1 MNALKK
7 NIGWT
12 TILSI
17 AGFLLSFASQII
29 ISFFFGTSAEL
40 DSYWVAFALM
50 NLLAFPLASLKEA
63 LVPGVHQLGQ
73 SDPRNASTYFS
84 QGMSLVLLVAA
95 LGLIAAWVFGSS
107 LSALMLGGS
116 PSSAIEDLVMRQL
129 HWLAPGILLLAIS
142 ETLGAL
148 LTSFNKVIFQTV
160 SRVLAATTSL
170 MCIGILGGWIG
181 INALSIGFLFGQLV
195 MSLVLIVVF
204 FKIQIVFKPSWPK
217 NLGSGYFYLS
227 FTLLISAL
235 ANQLHFLYEKSVFA
249 DFGSGIISSFQ
260 YGVSLTNVVI
270 AILAGSLAS
279 VFWPRFMAYVRQDDF
294 GSLYKEVALAIK
306 ISLIALGGVCSFVYL
321 CASPIVSIIFVR
333 GAFNQDAAIKTAEM
347 LQATIF
353 TALPVAVITLLGR
366 ALISLMSPKAPKAIM
381 LVGLSIAIS
390 GVITLRLAD
399 QVDSINLAIH
409 HWVIANIIG
418 CIVSA
423 LAFGRL
429 IKLRFSDYLSDAWW
443 VGRFIIS
450 LTCVMFLWGFLGA
463 SIYIE
468 SLGLMGLFLM
478 ALAYGFLYL
487 LIAWGARL
495 LPPLK
500 IGTLKIK

>member
-1 MNALKK
+1 MNSLKK

-17 AGFLLSFASQII
+17 AGFVLSFASQII
-29 ISFFFGTSAEL
+29 ISYFFGTSAEL

-63 LVPGVHQLGQ
+63 LVPGVHQYGQ
-73 SDPRNASTYFS
+73 SEPQKASAYFS

-95 LGLIAAWVFGSS
+95 VGLVAAWVFGSR

-116 PSSAIEDLVMRQL
+116 PSSAMEGLVMRQL

-148 LTSFNKVIFQTV
+148 LTSFHKVIFQMV
-160 SRVLAATTSL
+160 SRVLAASTSL
-170 MCIGILGGWIG
+170 MCIGIFSGWIG
-181 INALSIGFLFGQLV
+181 INALSISFLFGQLV
-195 MSLVLIVVF
+195 MALVLIVVF
-204 FKIQIVFKPSWPK
+204 FRMQIVFKPSWPID
-217 NLGSGYFYLS
+217 LGRSYFYLS

-235 ANQLHFLYEKSVFA
+235 ATQLYLLYEKAVFA
-249 DFGSGIISSFQ
+249 DFGTGIISSFQ

-279 VFWPRFMAYVRQDDF
+279 VFWPRFMAYVQQDDF
-294 GSLYKEVALAIK
+294 SSLYKEVALAIK
-306 ISLIALGGVCSFVYL
+306 ISLIALGGVCSFAYL

-333 GAFNQDAAIKTAEM
+333 GAFNQDAALKTAEM

-353 TALPVAVITLLGR
+353 TALPIAIITLLGR
-366 ALISLMSPKAPKAIM
+366 VLISLRSSKAIM
-381 LVGLSIAIS
+381 FVGLSIAIS
-390 GVITLRLAD
+390 GAITLKLAY
-399 QVDSINLAIH
+399 QIESINLAIH
-409 HWVIANIIG
+409 HWLVANIIG

-423 LAFGRL
+423 LVFGRV
-429 IKLRFSDYLSDAWW
+429 IKLHFSNYLSDVWW
-443 VGRFIIS
+443 VGRFIIT
-450 LTCVMFLWGFLGA
+450 LILVMVLWGVLGT
-463 SIYIE
+463 SISIE
-468 SLGLMGLFLM
+468 SLGLISLFLM
-478 ALAYGFLYL
+478 AAAYGFLYL
-487 LIAWGARL
+487 FIAWAARL

-500 IGTLKIK
+500 TSILKIK

>member
-1 MNALKK
+1 MNSLKK

-12 TILSI
+12 TILSV
-17 AGFLLSFASQII
+17 AGFVLSFASQII
-29 ISFFFGTSAEL
+29 ISYFFGTSVEL

-50 NLLAFPLASLKEA
+50 NMLAFPLASLKEA
-63 LVPGVHQLGQ
+63 LVPGVHQYGQ

-84 QGMSLVLLVAA
+84 QGMSLVLLVAT
-95 LGLIAAWVFGSS
+95 LGVIAAWIFGSS

-116 PSSAIEDLVMRQL
+116 PSSAMEGSVMRQL

-148 LTSFNKVIFQTV
+148 LTSFHKIIFQMV

-170 MCIGILGGWIG
+170 VCIGILGGWIG
-181 INALSIGFLFGQLV
+181 INALSISFLFGQLV

-204 FKIQIVFKPSWPK
+204 FKMKIVFKPSWPK

-235 ANQLHFLYEKSVFA
+235 ANQLHFLYEKAVFA

-279 VFWPRFMAYVRQDDF
+279 VFWPRFMAYVQQDDF
-294 GSLYKEVALAIK
+294 GSLYKEVTLAIK
-306 ISLIALGGVCSFVYL
+306 ISLIALGGVCSFAYL

-366 ALISLMSPKAPKAIM
+366 ALISLKSSKAIM

-399 QVDSINLAIH
+399 QVDSSNLAIH
-409 HWVIANIIG
+409 HWVIANIVG

-423 LAFGRL
+423 LVFGWV
-429 IKLRFSDYLSDAWW
+429 INLRFSDYLSDALWI
-443 VGRFIIS
+443 GRFIMV
-450 LTCVMFLWGFLGA
+450 LACVMVLWGLLGA
-463 SIYIE
+463 STYVE
-468 SLGLMGLFLM
+468 SVGFFGLILISI
-478 ALAYGFLYL
+478 AYGLLYL
-487 LIAWGARL
+487 LIAWAARI

-500 IGTLKIK
+500 IGIFKIR

>member
-1 MNALKK
+1 MNSLKK

-29 ISFFFGTSAEL
+29 ISYFFGTSVEL

-50 NLLAFPLASLKEA
+50 SLLAFPLASLKEA
-63 LVPGVHQLGQ
+63 LVPGVHQHGQ
-73 SDPRNASTYFS
+73 SDPRKASTYFS
-84 QGMSLVLLVAA
+84 QGMSLVLLVAT
-95 LGLIAAWVFGSS
+95 LGVIAAWVFGSR

-116 PSSAIEDLVMRQL
+116 PSSAMEGLVMRQL

-148 LTSFNKVIFQTV
+148 LTSFHRVVFQMV
-160 SRVLAATTSL
+160 SRVLAASTSL
-170 MCIGILGGWIG
+170 MCIGIFSGWIG
-181 INALSIGFLFGQLV
+181 INALSISFLFGQLV
-195 MSLVLIVVF
+195 TSLVLMAAF
-204 FKIQIVFKPSWPK
+204 FKMKIAFKPSWPVG
-217 NLGSGYFYLS
+217 LGRSYFYLS
-227 FTLLISAL
+227 FTLLMSAL
-235 ANQLHFLYEKSVFA
+235 ATQLYLLYEKAVFA
-249 DFGSGIISSFQ
+249 DFGPGIISSFQ

-279 VFWPRFMAYVRQDDF
+279 VFWPRFMEYVQQDDF
-294 GSLYKEVALAIK
+294 NSLYKEVALAIK
-306 ISLIALGGVCSFVYL
+306 ISLIALGGVCSFAYL

-333 GAFNQDAAIKTAEM
+333 GAFNQDAALKTAEM

-353 TALPVAVITLLGR
+353 TALPIAIITLLGR
-366 ALISLMSPKAPKAIM
+366 VLISLKSSKAIM

-390 GVITLRLAD
+390 GAITLRFAY
-399 QVDSINLAIH
+399 QIDSINLAIH
-409 HWVIANIIG
+409 HWLVANLIG
-418 CIVSA
+418 CIVSI
-423 LAFGRL
+423 LAFGWL

-443 VGRFIIS
+443 VVRFIIS
-450 LTCVMFLWGFLGA
+450 LTCVMFLWGLLGG

-468 SLGLMGLFLM
+468 SLGLIGLFVM

-500 IGTLKIK
+500 IGILKIK

>member
-1 MNALKK
+1 MNSLKK

-17 AGFLLSFASQII
+17 AGFVLSFASQII
-29 ISFFFGTSAEL
+29 ISYFFGTSAEL

-63 LVPGVHQLGQ
+63 LVPGVHQYGQ

-84 QGMSLVLLVAA
+84 QGMSLVLFVAT
-95 LGLIAAWVFGSS
+95 LGVIAAWVFGSS

-116 PSSAIEDLVMRQL
+116 PSSAMEGLVMRQL

-148 LTSFNKVIFQTV
+148 LTSFHKVIFQMV
-160 SRVLAATTSL
+160 SRVLAASTSL
-170 MCIGILGGWIG
+170 MCIGIFSGWIG
-181 INALSIGFLFGQLV
+181 INALSISFLFGQLV
-195 MSLVLIVVF
+195 TSLVLMAVF
-204 FKIQIVFKPSWPK
+204 FRMRITYRPTWP
-217 NLGSGYFYLS
+217 LGLGRGYFYLS
-227 FTLLISAL
+227 VTLLMSAL
-235 ANQLHFLYEKSVFA
+235 ATQLYLLYEKAVFA

-279 VFWPRFMAYVRQDDF
+279 VFWPRFMAYVQQDDLT
-294 GSLYKEVALAIK
+294 SLYKEVALAIK
-306 ISLIALGGVCSFVYL
+306 ISLIALGGVCSFAYL
-321 CASPIVSIIFVR
+321 CASPIVSIIFIR
-333 GAFNQDAAIKTAEM
+333 GAFNQEAALKTAEM

-353 TALPVAVITLLGR
+353 TALPIAIITLLGR
-366 ALISLMSPKAPKAIM
+366 VLISLKSSKSIM
-381 LVGLSIAIS
+381 YVGLSIAIS
-390 GVITLRLAD
+390 GAITLRFAY

-418 CIVSA
+418 CIVSV
-423 LAFGRL
+423 LVFGRV
-429 IKLRFSDYLSDAWW
+429 IKLRFSDYLSDALWI
-443 VGRFIIS
+443 GRFIMA
-450 LTCVMFLWGFLGA
+450 LACVMVLWGLLGA
-463 SIYIE
+463 STYVE
-468 SLGLMGLFLM
+468 SLGFFGLILM
-478 ALAYGFLYL
+478 AIAYGLLYL
-487 LIAWGARL
+487 LIAWGARI

-500 IGTLKIK
+500 IGIFKIR